1 MPALV
6 CLLQRDFGLYI
17 VNLFDTGQ
25 AARVLGYPSA
35 SLAHLLSR
43 HVGFT
48 PDKRYQLADWRM
60 RPLSG
65 PMRDYAR
72 CDTHYLL
79 YCYDVLKQELLAA
92 KGAGLSSYV
101 VALPSWGPQVCGGM
115 GLEGGW
121 GQRRGIGVGKG
132 VGVMG

>member
-1 MPALV
+1 
-6 CLLQRDFGLYI
+6 LYI

-48 PDKRYQLADWRM
+48 PDKRYQMADWRM
-60 RPLSG
+60 RPLSA

-79 YCYDVLKQELLAA
+79 YCYDVLKKELLAV
-92 KGAGLSSYV
+92 KGPGLSSYV
-101 VALPSWGPQVCGGM
+101 VPLPEWGPQVRGYRGFGGCWQAWR
-115 GLEGGW
+115 GSGGF
-121 GQRRGIGVGKG
+121 KG
-132 VGVMG
+132 VEGA